1 MAGAGAIVSNGAFS
15 RASEG
20 SGLGAGSDLLPVVV
34 TANVESLLGNDRVVV
49 TGWIEVERGTPRAED
64 GRSVVDLEVVR
75 ADLIGPSRLGAVTV
89 GERPQY
95 TSRGEIRALQA
106 GAQFPAASFIDLFI
120 DVSIPSSTL
129 GPIAL
134 HNEIPFHM
142 GLQSNGQALPLEA
155 WPPLGRTYR
164 YGPAIA
170 GSGCIPLLNPD
181 NSVPE
186 LGLCVR
192 DTTMNVAPLLPS
204 FSVARGGPHHLHPA
218 DVLAL
223 VPAAAEPGSQ
233 APYVRLTC
241 ASLGLSV
248 DGCDDGSD
256 GDQDDIDALSYGD
269 DFGADDGSQVLFS
282 VGPGAQGR
290 PGTGVEGQ
298 RLCPGLAPEPEP
310 DVFSSSLADG
320 NVLLLDGN
328 GPIGSCT
335 PAFPLGLVE
344 AATVRD
350 DLDALDGRDP
360 SAVDADGDGLPE
372 RNVYLSLDAASPTLG
387 QLGFSEADILKTS
400 GSDTPS
406 LYAAAA
412 ALGLG
417 PEDDVDALCLRESGD
432 GVLGEDDTLYVSL
445 AAGSPSLA
453 AAGAGPGDLLAR
465 GPLRVVARA
474 AALGLAP
481 NDDIDAVACAAV
493 LEGATGDVN
502 CDGSINSVDAALVLQ
517 YNSGLIDAL
526 PCLGG
531 ADADGNG
538 GVDSVDAALILQ
550 FHAGLIARLPP
561 PEAGGR

>member
-1 MAGAGAIVSNGAFS
+1 MAGAAALISNGASS

-20 SGLGAGSDLLPVVV
+20 SGLGAGRDLLPVVV
-34 TANVESLLGNDRVVV
+34 TANVESLLGNDRVVL
-49 TGWIEVERGTPRAED
+49 TGWIEVERASPRVED
-64 GRSVVDLEVVR
+64 GRSVVDLEVVQ
-75 ADLIGPSRLGAVTV
+75 ADLIGASRLGAVTV
-89 GERPQY
+89 GERPQE
-95 TSRGEIRALQA
+95 TSLGEIRALQA
-106 GAQFPAASFIDLFI
+106 GAQFPAASFIDLFV
-120 DVSIPSSTL
+120 DVSAPASTL

-134 HNEIPFHM
+134 HNEAPLHM
-142 GLQSNGQALPLEA
+142 TLQSNSELLLEA

-181 NSVPE
+181 NSVHD
-186 LGLCVR
+186 LDLCVR
-192 DTTMNVAPLLPS
+192 DITMDFAPLLPS
-204 FSVARGGPHHLHPA
+204 FSVAQGSPRHLRPA
-218 DVLAL
+218 NVLAL
-223 VPAAAEPGSQ
+223 APAAAEPGLQ
-233 APYVRLTC
+233 APYVRLAC
-241 ASLGLSV
+241 AALGLSA

-269 DFGADDGSQVLFS
+269 DVANGGPVFFS

-298 RLCPGLAPEPEP
+298 RLCPGLEAEPEP
-310 DVFSSSLADG
+310 DVFSSSLGHA
-320 NVLLLDGN
+320 NALLLDGN

-335 PAFPLGLVE
+335 PAFPLGFVE
-344 AATVRD
+344 GFNVRD
-350 DLDALDGRDP
+350 DLDALDARDP
-360 SAVDADGDGLPE
+360 STVDGDGDGVPE
-372 RNVYLSLDAASPTLG
+372 GTVYLSLDAASPTLG
-387 QLGFSEADILKTS
+387 QLGFSDADILKTS

-406 LYAAAA
+406 LYASAA

-417 PEDDVDALCLRESGD
+417 PGDDLDALCLGESGD
-432 GVLGEDDTLYVSL
+432 GVLGEGDTLYFSL

-453 AAGAGPGDLLAR
+453 GAGAGPGDLLAA

-481 NDDIDAVACAAV
+481 EDDVDAIACEAA
-493 LEGATGDVN
+493 LEGATGDTN
-502 CDGSINSVDAALVLQ
+502 CDGSIDSIDASLVLQ
-517 YNSGLIDAL
+517 YTSGLIGAL
-526 PCLGG
+526 PCMGG
-531 ADADGNG
+531 ADVDGNG